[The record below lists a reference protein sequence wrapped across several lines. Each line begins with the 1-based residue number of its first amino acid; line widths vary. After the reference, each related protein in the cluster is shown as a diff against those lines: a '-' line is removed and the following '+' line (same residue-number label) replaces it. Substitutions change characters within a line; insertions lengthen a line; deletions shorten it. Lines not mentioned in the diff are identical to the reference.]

1 MSESVIKMGEDR
13 GDPKA
18 KMLAIL
24 FILLI
29 VGATIGIVLAKA
41 SLSYIERQARRQG
54 RLGTEKAQQ
63 VWNAFVGMYTLGT
76 VIICMNLMLLLGLLG
91 AYLQSYRKTKS
102 SFLLGLIM
110 FLSVLVVQSILS
122 LPIIHAS
129 VGTILYQS
137 NLFTILPNLF
147 EMIALIILFY
157 LSME

>member
-1 MSESVIKMGEDR
+1 MHNS

-29 VGATIGIVLAKA
+29 VGAIIGIVISKA
-41 SLSYIERQARRQG
+41 SLSYIERQAKRQG
-54 RLGTEKAQQ
+54 RLNNDVAKR

-76 VIICMNLMLLLGLLG
+76 IIICMNLMLLLGLLG
-91 AYLQSYRKTKS
+91 AYIQSYRKTRS

-110 FLSVLVVQSILS
+110 FLGVLVVQSLLS
-122 LPIIHAS
+122 LPILHVS
-129 VGTILYQS
+129 FGTALYQS
-137 NLFTILPNLF
+137 NLLTILPNMF
-147 EMIALIILFY
+147 ETIALIILFY